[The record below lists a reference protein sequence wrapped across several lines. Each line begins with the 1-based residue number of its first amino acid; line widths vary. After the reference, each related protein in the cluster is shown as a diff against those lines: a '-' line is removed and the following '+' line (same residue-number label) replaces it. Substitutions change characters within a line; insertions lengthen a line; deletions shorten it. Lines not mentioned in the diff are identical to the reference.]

1 MSGRKKDDPRLKRLL
16 RELGDCDEEQ
26 KCTEERR
33 ARVTHELKALRS
45 RAAQVLRRFE
55 GGECVMV
62 VRGVHWWNRDGHLGL
77 RLTQSERE
85 GLEELD
91 AMQVLER
98 VVKIARV

>member
-1 MSGRKKDDPRLKRLL
+1 
-16 RELGDCDEEQ
+16 
-26 KCTEERR
+26 
-33 ARVTHELKALRS
+33 
-45 RAAQVLRRFE
+45 
-55 GGECVMV
+55 MV